1 MRANLLIS
9 ILNSRW
15 LGACYPEGQGDPAM
29 KLSLYSRDDR
39 RPHDN
44 ARRTTAGAGARYAR
58 VWAPHPGPL
67 VPANSPVRFYTHPLK
82 PMDRIQVFNEV
93 WSHAHFDGQ
102 SWLVTSRPRG
112 HDPASLDA
120 YLTRLR

>member
-1 MRANLLIS
+1 
-9 ILNSRW
+9 
-15 LGACYPEGQGDPAM
+15 M

-44 ARRTTAGAGARYAR
+44 ARRTTAGPVDEGVHAYER
-58 VWAPHPGPL
+58 VLVHHAWTH

-93 WSHAHFDGQ
+93 WSHAHFDGE
-102 SWLVTSRPRG
+102 SWLVTARTRG
-112 HDPASLDA
+112 NDPASLDA
-120 YLTRLR
+120 YLTRYFR